1 MTAIAYCRIPV
12 KDPLRLRIGLWTLET
27 SDKEKRGE
35 AKRGKIKRTAVR
47 ELADDR
53 RSGNLCLHIGF

>member
-1 MTAIAYCRIPV
+1 MTENAFCRNPMCFLGS
-12 KDPLRLRIGLWTLET
+12 LRLGDWAQET
-27 SDKEKRGE
+27 TTEE
-35 AKRGKIKRTAVR
+35 GKIKRTGVR